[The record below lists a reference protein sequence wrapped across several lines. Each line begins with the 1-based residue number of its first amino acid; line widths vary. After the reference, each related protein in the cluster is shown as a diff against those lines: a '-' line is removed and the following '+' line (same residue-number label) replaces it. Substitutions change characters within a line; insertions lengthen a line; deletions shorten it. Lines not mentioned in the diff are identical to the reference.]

1 MLTEKDYCVCA
12 EESDIMKGFADL
24 GRTTFK
30 LLLEEELRLSTEYT
44 NAKWYQKPYLKR
56 KIAEYH
62 KFAQDCAY
70 ATLALEAKV
79 GMLSCVEFVSLV
91 KRMRKAQERAEMI
104 TGEEDINFIDMLFV
118 EQREAERE
126 VDEYLKKMIE

>member
-1 MLTEKDYCVCA
+1 MCA

-30 LLLEEELRLSTEYT
+30 LLLEEETRLLTEHT

-56 KIAEYH
+56 KIAEIH
-62 KFAQDCAY
+62 KFAQESAY
-70 ATLALEAKV
+70 ATLALETKL
-79 GMLSCVEFVSLV
+79 GRLSCVEFISLV

-118 EQREAERE
+118 ERREAERE
-126 VDEYLKKMIE
+126 VDEHLKNME